1 MNSSKILFFVVA
13 FLLLVFYSLKFFDVI
28 NFTLAELTAI
38 VFCFWGFKK
47 AVDGFSFVDRSK
59 VFFGTIIF
67 LSSLTVIILYH
78 FEFFTIREMILPAV
92 LMIIGGGFLMLF
104 LTSTDNIMLA
114 FVSAVLFGF
123 SLLIVIK
130 SGRADLLLFVK
141 NLWELILNLWYLFL
155 LLFGLVYLLNRK

>member
-1 MNSSKILFFVVA
+1 VNSSKIIFPVVVL
-13 FLLLVFYSLKFFDVI
+13 LLLVFYTLKFFDVI
-28 NFTLAELTAI
+28 YFSLVELAAFI
-38 VFCFWGFKK
+38 FCFWGFKK
-47 AVDGFSFVDRSK
+47 AVDGFSFIDRSK

-78 FEFFTIREMILPAV
+78 FEFFTLQEMILPAV
-92 LMIIGGGFLMLF
+92 LMILGGGFLMLF

-130 SGRADLLLFVK
+130 SGRVDLVLFLK

-155 LLFGLVYLLNRK
+155 LLFGIVYLLNRK

>member
-1 MNSSKILFFVVA
+1 MNSSKIIFPIVIL
-13 FLLLVFYSLKFFDVI
+13 LLLVFYTLKFFDVI
-28 NFTLAELTAI
+28 YFSLVELAAFI
-38 VFCFWGFKK
+38 FCFWGFKK
-47 AVDGFSFVDRSK
+47 AVDGFSSADRRK

-78 FEFFTIREMILPAV
+78 FEFFTIMEMIIPAM
-92 LMIIGGGFLMLF
+92 LMILGGGFLMLF

-123 SLLIVIK
+123 SLLIVIN
-130 SGRADLLLFVK
+130 SGRADIVLFLK

-155 LLFGLVYLLNRK
+155 LLFGIVYLFNRK

>member
-1 MNSSKILFFVVA
+1 MNSLKIIFPIVA
-13 FLLLVFYSLKFFDVI
+13 LLLFVFYTLKFFDVI
-28 NFTLAELTAI
+28 DFSLIELAAFI
-38 VFCFWGFKK
+38 FCFWGFKK

-78 FEFFTIREMILPAV
+78 FEFFTLQEMILPAV
-92 LMIIGGGFLMLF
+92 LMILGGGFLMLF

-123 SLLIVIK
+123 SILIVIR
-130 SGRADLLLFVK
+130 SGRVDLVLFLK
-141 NLWELILNLWYLFL
+141 NLWELIQNLWYLFL
-155 LLFGLVYLLNRK
+155 LLFGIVYLFNRK